1 MEHVREVL
9 LSVYGAAVVGDD
21 GSCAAT
27 TRNDN
32 SHPCSSGPS
41 GRAVGPYAH
50 HSTGSTAAPAT
61 PGSNATIEQRQQL

>member
-32 SHPCSSGPS
+32 GHARSSRSS

-50 HSTGSTAAPAT
+50 HGTGATAATA
-61 PGSNATIEQRQQL
+61 GSNATIEQRQQL